1 MVGVDL
7 PQRAS
12 GFLMKKE
19 LEYFAK
25 ALEKPERPFL
35 AILGGAKVSDK
46 IQLIDNLIT
55 KVNTLIICGG
65 MAFTF
70 KKTLEGVKVHVP
82 RIKADAR
89 LETPYSMKLEP
100 RTLVKSWRKQR
111 NITLRFFC
119 QQTTS
124 QLPSSPRMLNLGMQQ
139 TQMESPMDGSVWIVE
154 RRVLKHSMKPSR
166 RARRFYGM
174 VLLVCLSLRNSLVDL
189 SVCSMLVL
197 MLLTAVP
204 PLSSEEAIPRHV
216 LPFH

>member
-7 PQRAS
+7 PLRAS

-70 KKTLEGVKVHVP
+70 KKTLEGVKV
-82 RIKADAR
+82 
-89 LETPYSMKLEP
+89 LS
-100 RTLVKSWRKQR
+100 
-111 NITLRFFC
+111 
-119 QQTTS
+119 
-124 QLPSSPRMLNLGMQQ
+124 
-139 TQMESPMDGSVWIVE
+139 
-154 RRVLKHSMKPSR
+154 HSRS
-166 RARRFYGM
+166 
-174 VLLVCLSLRNSLVDL
+174 
-189 SVCSMLVL
+189 
-197 MLLTAVP
+197 
-204 PLSSEEAIPRHV
+204 H
-216 LPFH
+216 

>member
-70 KKTLEGVKVHVP
+70 KKTLENVKVSP
-82 RIKADAR
+82 PCSTPLTNR
-89 LETPYSMKLEP
+89 LATLSSTKLEQ
-100 RTLVKSWRKQR
+100 RMSVKSWKRPR
-111 NITLRFFC
+111 NIMLKSSCLR
-119 QQTTS
+119 T
-124 QLPSSPRMLNLGMQQ
+124 M
-139 TQMESPMDGSVWIVE
+139 
-154 RRVLKHSMKPSR
+154 
-166 RARRFYGM
+166 
-174 VLLVCLSLRNSLVDL
+174 
-189 SVCSMLVL
+189 
-197 MLLTAVP
+197 
-204 PLSSEEAIPRHV
+204 
-216 LPFH
+216 

>member
-70 KKTLEGVKVHVP
+70 KKTLEGVKVLSNTYHTYRSVTSMAFIDLDRQIP
-82 RIKADAR
+82 LRRSR
-89 LETPYSMKLEP
+89 L
-100 RTLVKSWRKQR
+100 Q
-111 NITLRFFC
+111 
-119 QQTTS
+119 
-124 QLPSSPRMLNLGMQQ
+124 
-139 TQMESPMDGSVWIVE
+139 E
-154 RRVLKHSMKPSR
+154 RRGNNGKSQETQCGNSPSIR
-166 RARRFYGM
+166 LHHRVF
-174 VLLVCLSLRNSLVDL
+174 
-189 SVCSMLVL
+189 
-197 MLLTAVP
+197 
-204 PLSSEEAIPRHV
+204 IQ
-216 LPFH
+216 